1 MNQTYSKG
9 KPLQQTWLCI
19 FLKKLTGAT
28 DVAENKSWVVVS
40 SFFSNLISAILTIW
54 IALYTYLKFKETVSE
69 LVKMLLQA
77 LIQRNSFWISK
88 MLLQALSNTP
98 DWIYEKT
105 YKHCK
110 HFDISFD
117 SSMIIFL
124 TTSEYGRF
132 SLNSDSKRVI

>member
-1 MNQTYSKG
+1 M
-9 KPLQQTWLCI
+9 
-19 FLKKLTGAT
+19 TGAT

-77 LIQRNSFWISK
+77 LIQRNGFWISK

-105 YKHCK
+105 
-110 HFDISFD
+110 
-117 SSMIIFL
+117 
-124 TTSEYGRF
+124 
-132 SLNSDSKRVI
+132 